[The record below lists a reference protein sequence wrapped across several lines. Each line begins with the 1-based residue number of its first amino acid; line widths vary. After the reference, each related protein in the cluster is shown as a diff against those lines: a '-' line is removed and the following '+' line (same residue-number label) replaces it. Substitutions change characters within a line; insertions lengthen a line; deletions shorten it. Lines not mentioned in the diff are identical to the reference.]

1 MIKALDEK
9 QQRQMA
15 IVILV
20 AFVGIVLSL
29 TALPL
34 WLANSSRQSNID
46 QLYDRLQR
54 FRQVAEQDSSLRPE
68 YEQLKR
74 SQLSDGHYLKSDTV
88 AVAGAEL
95 QRMIKDITTANRAQ
109 VLSTQILPARQEQ
122 GFIRIALKVRL
133 RGTLPSILKSF
144 YDIET
149 GEVFLFLDSVSLRDS
164 AGGRRRPGQIAIQ
177 QMDTDFDLIAFM
189 PDIS

>member
-1 MIKALDEK
+1 VIEALGKK
-9 QQRQMA
+9 QQRQLA
-15 IVILV
+15 IAILLIFLGLV
-20 AFVGIVLSL
+20 FGI

-34 WLANSSRQSNID
+34 WLTNASHQANID
-46 QLYDRLQR
+46 QLHDRLQR
-54 FRQVAEQDSSLRPE
+54 FRQVAARDSSLRPK

-95 QRMIKDITTANRAQ
+95 QRMVKDIATENRAQ
-109 VLSTQILPARQEQ
+109 LLSTQILPAGQEQ

-133 RGTLPSILKSF
+133 RGTLPSILQAF
-144 YDIET
+144 YEIET
-149 GEVFLFLDSVSLRDS
+149 SEVFLFLDNVSLRDS
-164 AGGRRRPGQIAIQ
+164 AAGRRLRPVAIK
-177 QMDTDFDLIAFM
+177 QMDTDFDLVAFM

>member
-1 MIKALDEK
+1 
-9 QQRQMA
+9 MA
-15 IVILV
+15 IAILV
-20 AFVGIVLSL
+20 ALLSVVSGL

-34 WLANSSRQSNID
+34 WLANSSQQANID
-46 QLYDRLQR
+46 QLQDRLQR
-54 FRQVAEQDSSLRPE
+54 FRRVADRDSSLHPK
-68 YEQLKR
+68 YEQLRR
-74 SQLSDGHYLKSDTV
+74 SQISDGHYLKSDTV

-95 QRMIKDITTANRAQ
+95 QRMGKERTTLNRAQ
-109 VLSTQILPARQEQ
+109 VLSTQILPAGKEQ

-149 GEVFLFLDSVSLRDS
+149 NEVFLFLNSVSLRDS
-164 AGGRRRPGQIAIQ
+164 AGGRRPRQIAIK